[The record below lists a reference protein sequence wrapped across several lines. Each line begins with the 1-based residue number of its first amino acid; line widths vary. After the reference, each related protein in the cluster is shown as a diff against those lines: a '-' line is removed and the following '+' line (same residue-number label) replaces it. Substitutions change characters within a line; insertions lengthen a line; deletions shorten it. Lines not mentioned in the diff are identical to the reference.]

1 MKILDLISEIQFSVY
16 QAMVRIGHTEDVT
29 VQDVGEM
36 LRAMPGVLT
45 VGQVSHNGDN
55 NTAIMKVKLLTTKP
69 ASEAFASFKNTS
81 FKEVNSRL
89 ERATIALPV
98 LSLSLIPQHLQQ
110 L

>member
-1 MKILDLISEIQFSVY
+1 MKIIDIISEIQFSVY
-16 QAMVRIGHTEDVT
+16 QAMVRVGHTEDVT
-29 VQDVGEM
+29 VQDIGEM

-81 FKEVNSRL
+81 LQRIPEVKRV
-89 ERATIALPV
+89 EIADKTIEKKK
-98 LSLSLIPQHLQQ
+98 
-110 L
+110 

>member
-55 NTAIMKVKLLTTKP
+55 NTAIMKVKFTTTKP
-69 ASEAFASFKNTS
+69 ASEAFASFKITS
-81 FKEVNSRL
+81 IQRIPEVKRV
-89 ERATIALPV
+89 EIADKTIEKKK
-98 LSLSLIPQHLQQ
+98 
-110 L
+110 